1 MADLRGQC
9 EDGIDNDE
17 ASTYHDMIMI
27 DDDDV
32 DDGFLT
38 CLVWGKLI

>member
-1 MADLRGQC
+1 MAELRGQC
-9 EDGIDNDE
+9 EDRIDNDE

-27 DDDDV
+27 DDDV

-38 CLVWGKLI
+38 CLVLGKLI